1 MPILNEMVS
10 ESSPAGVPS
19 SESVTD
25 FASLKEKIFGGK
37 NKSSIKKSKA
47 EKATEE
53 IPGISEKELNEVF
66 AGENW
71 EEISAL
77 YFQAR
82 FAITGFEG
90 FMLSPEQKKV
100 LGLSLSKTM
109 KMLLKIDP
117 GYIALL
123 VFSTNFVGIIA
134 QKELMYKQIMKNS
147 GPKK

>member
-1 MPILNEMVS
+1 MSILAEVVP
-10 ESSPAGVPS
+10 ESPDAGVSPDS
-19 SESVTD
+19 GLTD
-25 FASLKEKIFGGK
+25 FAKIKEKVFGRK
-37 NKSSIKKSKA
+37 PSPSVKKKT
-47 EKATEE
+47 EKTTDE
-53 IPGISEKELNEVF
+53 IPGVSEKELNEIF

-71 EEISAL
+71 EEIAGL

-82 FAITGFEG
+82 YAITGFDG

-117 GYIALL
+117 GYIALV
-123 VFSTNFVGIIA
+123 VFSTNFVGLIA
-134 QKELMYKQIMKNS
+134 QKELTYKQIMKNS

>member
-1 MPILNEMVS
+1 MPILSEVVL

-19 SESVTD
+19 SESPVD

-37 NKSSIKKSKA
+37 NKSSVKKKT
-47 EKATEE
+47 EKTTEE
-53 IPGISEKELNEVF
+53 IPGVSEKELNEIF

-71 EEISAL
+71 EEIAGL

-82 FAITGFEG
+82 YAITGFDG

-117 GYIALL
+117 GYIALV
-123 VFSTNFVGIIA
+123 VFSTNFVGLIA
-134 QKELMYKQIMKNS
+134 QKELTYKQIMKNS

>member
-1 MPILNEMVS
+1 MPILSEVVL

-19 SESVTD
+19 SESPVD

-37 NKSSIKKSKA
+37 NKSSVKKKT
-47 EKATEE
+47 EKTTEE
-53 IPGISEKELNEVF
+53 IPGVSEKELNEIF

-71 EEISAL
+71 EEIAGL

-82 FAITGFEG
+82 YAITGFYG

-117 GYIALL
+117 GYIALV
-123 VFSTNFVGIIA
+123 VFSTNFVGLIA
-134 QKELMYKQIMKNS
+134 QKELTYKQIMKNS